1 MNVTTE
7 INNKIQSMGGSGS
20 SNPTYL
26 SSNKSLLFA
35 GGANSINTA
44 PSQRVTAI
52 PLQLNFSD
60 SVGLFGSE
68 NKFVKIDLQIQS
80 SSTVFANIEFPENT
94 YFPVWTFAD
103 EALVNDYYTAVFDYL
118 QDPVTVNTYAPA
130 IVTGGLSDYSR
141 PMVSID
147 LNNLKT
153 GNKFID
159 AWLEVTL
166 YGKDKQPVDGDFLYT
181 DIDSYFYIGFHA
193 RNTRR
198 LPYNVDLKVGI
209 EYLEY
214 NLMTEAQRR
223 LVR

>member
-20 SNPTYL
+20 SNPAYL
-26 SSNKSLLFA
+26 SANKSLLFA
-35 GGANSINTA
+35 GGANNINTA

-52 PLQLNFSD
+52 PVQLNFSD
-60 SVGLFGSE
+60 SVGLFGAE
-68 NKFVKIDLQIQS
+68 NRFVKIDLQIQS
-80 SSTVFANIEFPENT
+80 SSTIFANIDFPENS
-94 YFPVWTFAD
+94 YFPVWTLAD
-103 EALVNDYYTAVFDYL
+103 ESLVNDYYTAVFDYL
-118 QDPVTVNTYAPA
+118 QDLETVNTYAPA
-130 IVTGGLSDYSR
+130 LVSGDLSTYNR
-141 PMVSID
+141 PIVSID
-147 LNNLKT
+147 LTNLKT

-198 LPYNVDLKVGI
+198 LPYKVDLKVGV

-214 NLMTEAQRR
+214 NNMTDAQRR

>member
-7 INNKIQSMGGSGS
+7 INNKIQSMGGSGC

-35 GGANSINTA
+35 SGANSINTA
-44 PSQRVTAI
+44 PSQKVTAI
-52 PLQLNFSD
+52 PVQLNFSD

-68 NKFVKIDLQIQS
+68 NRFIKVDLQIQS

-94 YFPVWTFAD
+94 YFPVWTFND
-103 EALVNDYYTAVFDYL
+103 ESLVNDFYTAEFDYL
-118 QDPVTVNTYAPA
+118 LDPTTVNTYAPA

-147 LNNLKT
+147 LTNLKT

-159 AWLEVTL
+159 AWLDVTL
-166 YGKDKQPVDGDFLYT
+166 YGKDKQPVDGDFLFT

-198 LPYNVDLKVGI
+198 LAYNVDLKVGV

-214 NLMTEAQRR
+214 NNMTAAQRK

>member
-7 INNKIQSMGGSGS
+7 INNKIQSMGGSGC
-20 SNPTYL
+20 SNPAYL

-35 GGANSINTA
+35 GGANNINTA

-52 PLQLNFSD
+52 PVRLNFSD

-68 NKFVKIDLQIQS
+68 NRFLKIDLQIQS

-94 YFPVWTFAD
+94 YFPVWTLPD
-103 EALVNDYYTAVFDYL
+103 ETLVNDFYTAEFDYL
-118 QDPVTVNTYAPA
+118 LDPATVNTYAPA
-130 IVTGGLSDYSR
+130 IVTGGLSNYSR

-147 LNNLKT
+147 LTNLKT

-159 AWLEVTL
+159 DWLEVTL

-198 LPYNVDLKVGI
+198 LAYNVDLKVGV
-209 EYLEY
+209 EYLEF
-214 NLMTEAQRR
+214 NSMTAAQRK
-223 LVR
+223 LVK

>member
-1 MNVTTE
+1 M
-7 INNKIQSMGGSGS
+7 
-20 SNPTYL
+20 
-26 SSNKSLLFA
+26 
-35 GGANSINTA
+35 
-44 PSQRVTAI
+44 
-52 PLQLNFSD
+52 QLNFSD

-68 NKFVKIDLQIQS
+68 NRFVKIDLQIQS
-80 SSTVFANIEFPENT
+80 SSSVFANIEFPENT
-94 YFPVWTFAD
+94 YFPVWQLDD
-103 EALVNDYYTAVFDYL
+103 ETLVNDYYTGEFNYF

-130 IVTGGLSDYSR
+130 LVSGSLSDYSR

-147 LNNLKT
+147 LTNLKT

-166 YGKDKQPVDGDFLYT
+166 YGKDKQPVDEDFLYT

-198 LPYNVDLKVGI
+198 LAYNVDLKVGV

-214 NLMTEAQRR
+214 NNMTAAQRR

>member
-20 SNPTYL
+20 SNPAYL
-26 SSNKSLLFA
+26 SANKSLLFA
-35 GGANSINTA
+35 GGANNINTA

-52 PLQLNFSD
+52 PVQLNFSD
-60 SVGLFGSE
+60 SVGLFGAE
-68 NKFVKIDLQIQS
+68 NRFVKIDLQIQS
-80 SSTVFANIEFPENT
+80 SSTVFANIDFPENS

-103 EALVNDYYTAVFDYL
+103 ENLVNDYYTAVFDYL
-118 QDPVTVNTYAPA
+118 QDLETVNTYAPA
-130 IVTGGLSDYSR
+130 LVSGDLSTYNR
-141 PMVSID
+141 PIVSID
-147 LNNLKT
+147 LTNLKT

-166 YGKDKQPVDGDFLYT
+166 YGKDKQPVDGDFFYT

-198 LPYNVDLKVGI
+198 LPYKVDLKVGV

-214 NLMTEAQRR
+214 NNMTAAQRN

>member
-1 MNVTTE
+1 MDVTTE

-20 SNPTYL
+20 SNLTYL
-26 SSNKSLLFA
+26 ASNKSLLFA

-52 PLQLNFSD
+52 PLEINFSD

-68 NKFVKIDLQIQS
+68 NRFVKVDLNIQS
-80 SSTVFANIEFPENT
+80 ASTVFANVDFPENT
-94 YFPVWTFAD
+94 YYPVWVFD
-103 EALVNDYYTAVFDYL
+103 EETLINDFYTAEFDYSS
-118 QDPVTVNTYAPA
+118 DPTSVNTYSPA
-130 IVTGGLSDYSR
+130 VMTGSLSDYSR

-147 LNNLKT
+147 LTNMKT

-159 AWLEVTL
+159 AWLDVIL
-166 YGKDKQPVDGDFLYT
+166 YGKDKQPVDGDLLYT

-198 LPYNVDLKVGI
+198 LAYNVDLKVGI
-209 EYLEY
+209 EYLEF
-214 NLMTEAQRR
+214 NSMTAAQRK

>member
-7 INNKIQSMGGSGS
+7 INNKIQMMGGSGC
-20 SNPTYL
+20 SNPAYL

-35 GGANSINTA
+35 SGANNINTA

-52 PLQLNFSD
+52 PVQLNFSD
-60 SVGLFGSE
+60 SVGLFGAE
-68 NKFVKIDLQIQS
+68 NSFVKVDLNIQS
-80 SSTVFANIEFPENT
+80 SSTVFANVDFPENT
-94 YFPVWTFAD
+94 YFPVWTFND
-103 EALVNDYYTAVFDYL
+103 ETLVNDFYTAEFDFL
-118 QDPVTVNTYAPA
+118 LDPLTVNDYAPA
-130 IVTGGLSDYSR
+130 LVSGGLSDYIR

-147 LNNLKT
+147 LTNLKT

-159 AWLEVTL
+159 AWLDVTL

-198 LPYNVDLKVGI
+198 LAYNVDLKVGV

-214 NLMTEAQRR
+214 SNMTAAQRR

>member
-35 GGANSINTA
+35 NGANNINTA

-52 PLQLNFSD
+52 PVQLNFSD
-60 SVGLFGSE
+60 SVGLFGAE
-68 NKFVKIDLQIQS
+68 NTFVKVDLQIQS
-80 SSTVFANIEFPENT
+80 ASSVFANIDFPENT
-94 YFPVWTFAD
+94 YFPVWTFDDAT
-103 EALVNDYYTAVFDYL
+103 LVNDFYTADFDFL
-118 QDPVTVNTYAPA
+118 LDPVTVDTYAPSV
-130 IVTGGLSDYSR
+130 ITGGLSDYSR
-141 PMVSID
+141 PMVSVD
-147 LNNLKT
+147 LTNLKT

-166 YGKDKQPVDGDFLYT
+166 YGKDKKAVDGDFLYT

-198 LPYNVDLKVGI
+198 LAYNVDLKVGV

-214 NLMTEAQRR
+214 SDLTDAQRKLIR
-223 LVR
+223 

>member
-7 INNKIQSMGGSGS
+7 INNKIQSMGGSGC

-35 GGANSINTA
+35 NGANNINTA

-52 PLQLNFSD
+52 PTQLKFSD

-68 NKFVKIDLQIQS
+68 NTFVKVDLQIQS
-80 SSTVFANIEFPENT
+80 SISVFANIEFPENT
-94 YFPVWTFAD
+94 YFPVWTLD
-103 EALVNDYYTAVFDYL
+103 DQTLVNDFYTAEFDYFT
-118 QDPVTVNTYAPA
+118 DKVTVDGYAPA
-130 IVTGGLSDYSR
+130 SITATLSEYSR

-166 YGKDKQPVDGDFLYT
+166 YGKDKQAVDGDYLYT
-181 DIDSYFYIGFHA
+181 DIDSYFYVGFHA

-198 LPYNVDLKVGI
+198 LAYNVDLKVGV
-209 EYLEY
+209 EYIDY
-214 NLMTEAQRR
+214 DDMTAAQRR
-223 LVR
+223 LIR

>member
-7 INNKIQSMGGSGS
+7 INNKIQSMGGSGC

-35 GGANSINTA
+35 NGANSINTA

-52 PLQLNFSD
+52 PVQVNFSD

-68 NKFVKIDLQIQS
+68 NRFVKVDLNILS

-94 YFPVWTFAD
+94 YFPVWTLSD
-103 EALVNDYYTAVFDYL
+103 DTLINDYYTANFDYL
-118 QDPVTVNTYAPA
+118 LDPVTVNTYAPA
-130 IVTGGLSDYSR
+130 RVSGGLSDYQR

-147 LNNLKT
+147 LTNLKT

-159 AWLEVTL
+159 AWLDVTL

-198 LPYNVDLKVGI
+198 LAYNVDLKVGV

-214 NLMTEAQRR
+214 NNMTAAQRK